1 MSYLIDKFDTPRMYQ
16 ATLSTSPLV
25 VVGAAVPF
33 NAISGDS
40 GVTVSSGVLTLTGG
54 LYAVMGQVLFSIEA
68 TTSGWYLNGSLLGT
82 NRSEQAS
89 TFASGSTSSNNQ
101 TATAVFRARDGD
113 TLELRLISA
122 AGDSSACQGSDCDIT
137 LLRMGAS

>member
-16 ATLSTSPLV
+16 VTCSTSPTLFL
-25 VVGAAVPF
+25 GNAVPF
-33 NAISGDS
+33 DAVSGDS
-40 GVTVSSGVLTLTGG
+40 GVSVSAGVLTLTAG

-68 TTSGWYLNGSLLGT
+68 TTAGFYLNGSLLGT
-82 NRSEQAS
+82 DRSEQAS

-122 AGDSSACQGSDCDIT
+122 TGSSTFCQGSDCDIT
-137 LLRMGAS
+137 LLRMGAA